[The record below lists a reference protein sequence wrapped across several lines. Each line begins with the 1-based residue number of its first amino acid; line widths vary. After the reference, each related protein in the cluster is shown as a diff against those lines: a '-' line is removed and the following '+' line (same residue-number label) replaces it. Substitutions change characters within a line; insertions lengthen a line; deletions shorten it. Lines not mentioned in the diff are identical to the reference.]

1 MSTDISLFDIF
12 KSTFELQV
20 DLEADSF
27 GEPDDVSRRAIYDNV
42 VEYLSQIY
50 SDGRFHETFMV
61 ERVPTDIEF
70 MDLLTVLAEC
80 KESILNQ
87 FANGDN

>member
-1 MSTDISLFDIF
+1 MSTEITLFDIF
-12 KSTFELQV
+12 KSTFELHV
-20 DLEADSF
+20 DLEADAF

-61 ERVPTDIEF
+61 ERPPTSEEF
-70 MDLLTVLAEC
+70 MELLRVLSEC
-80 KESILNQ
+80 KESILSQ
-87 FANGDN
+87 FTNGDN